1 VRDVRNVYQDC
12 GGEAGEAMNQFVAV
26 GAALVVLVGLAWV
39 LYRPKVQQSERYQAM
54 VVPLANIMDVGFIVM
69 SPAIVLL
76 AGFAAPLVMLGICL
90 LAIATGF
97 AIAYN
102 IRHYEPLEGTD
113 DPVNRVGYVSRW
125 ALTFASVINIAYYT
139 LLLITL
145 LLWPLELYSV
155 TNLAIG
161 GTVLLVVLII
171 VGMAGGM
178 DWLNNL
184 GNKTTAF
191 NLSAVV
197 AVVTAFIVYNIQEW
211 LGGRWDL
218 GETEV
223 MISGEDFRK
232 IIGLFAIVQGFE
244 AARYIGARFGKEL
257 RITTMRLAQVI
268 SSVVFVVFVA
278 SVLILYVQVQTDFSG
293 ESIFIVA
300 DEVGDFMPW
309 LILLAAIGS
318 QTSAIIN
325 ATMSRSD
332 MLVDHKMPRRWTFVV
347 LLGPAIAVFL
357 LVDITEAVAL
367 ASRVFAAYFVL
378 QAVIAWIL
386 ARRAQNWAAV
396 AGFTAIALAMGTIT
410 IFGISI

>member
-1 VRDVRNVYQDC
+1 
-12 GGEAGEAMNQFVAV
+12 MNQFVAV

-39 LYRPKVQQSERYQAM
+39 LYRPKVQPSERYQAM

-145 LLWPLELYSV
+145 LLWPLGLYSV

-178 DWLNNL
+178 DRLNDL

-191 NLSAVV
+191 NISAVV
-197 AVVTAFIVYNIQEW
+197 AVVVAFIVYNIQEA
-211 LGGRWDL
+211 LGGRWNLPPTDSAIT
-218 GETEV
+218 GD
-223 MISGEDFRK
+223 DFRK

-244 AARYIGARFGKEL
+244 AARYIGGRFGGEL
-257 RITTMRLAQVI
+257 RIKTMRAAQVI
-268 SSVVFVVFVA
+268 STVVFVA
-278 SVLILYVQVQTDFSG
+278 LLGSVLILFVEVETDFSG
-293 ESIFIVA
+293 TSIFVVA

>member
-1 VRDVRNVYQDC
+1 
-12 GGEAGEAMNQFVAV
+12 MNQFVAV

-39 LYRPKVQQSERYQAM
+39 LYRPKVQQSQKYQAM

-145 LLWPLELYSV
+145 LLWPLGLYSV

-191 NLSAVV
+191 NVSAVV

>member
-1 VRDVRNVYQDC
+1 
-12 GGEAGEAMNQFVAV
+12 MNQFVAV

-39 LYRPKVQQSERYQAM
+39 LYRPKVQQSQKYQAM

>member
-1 VRDVRNVYQDC
+1 
-12 GGEAGEAMNQFVAV
+12 MNQFVAV